1 MGLKPSDVALELH
14 ETQYHLFRRAVV
26 LRRADKDRSGGTW
39 SAFRCFTKEGSTM
52 GSYF

>member
-1 MGLKPSDVALELH
+1 MRLKPADVGLELH

-26 LRRADKDRSGGTW
+26 LRQAGKDRSGGTS
-39 SAFRCFTKEGSTM
+39 SAFHCFTKEGSTM